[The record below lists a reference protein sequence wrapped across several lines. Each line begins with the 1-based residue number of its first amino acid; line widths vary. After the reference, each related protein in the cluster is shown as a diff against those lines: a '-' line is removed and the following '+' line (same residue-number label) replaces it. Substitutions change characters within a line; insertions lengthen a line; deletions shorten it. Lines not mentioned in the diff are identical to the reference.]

1 MPVYGSYS
9 HCSRCYCCFHVSTS
23 EIFLNYTDI
32 HDVDEDSGTI
42 TSQGGR
48 WGYGTAAGVTTRDV
62 YYSSVAIDD
71 VVASK
76 NNHTLSL
83 QRKSV

>member
-1 MPVYGSYS
+1 M
-9 HCSRCYCCFHVSTS
+9 STS

-32 HDVDEDSGTI
+32 HDVDENERTIVRQCGSHPDMPMGHGIAFRLMYDHLTDSYD
-42 TSQGGR
+42 S
-48 WGYGTAAGVTTRDV
+48 
-62 YYSSVAIDD
+62 
-71 VVASK
+71 VASK